1 MKLYL
6 TLVFATAAGDTH
18 VSAMF
23 VKSSVEVIC
32 ELATRGIVKMT
43 PSTMDMSG
51 RLKYPKFI

>member
-1 MKLYL
+1 MELCL
-6 TLVFATAAGDTH
+6 SLVFATAAGDSH

-23 VKSSVEVIC
+23 TKSSMEIIC

-51 RLKYPKFI
+51 RLNILD